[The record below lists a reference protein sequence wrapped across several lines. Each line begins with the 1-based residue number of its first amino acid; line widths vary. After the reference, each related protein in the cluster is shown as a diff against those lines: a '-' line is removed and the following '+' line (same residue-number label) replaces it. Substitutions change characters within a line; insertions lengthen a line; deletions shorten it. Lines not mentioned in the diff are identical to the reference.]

1 MEKKLYWILLMFVMS
16 STVFYGC
23 GKKEMDANAIQAKE
37 ASRQVLFKNADASL
51 KNADTKA
58 GILFAPE
65 LYNEGVDEYKAAAKE
80 FDNDEELAS
89 IEKKLGKAQEKFD
102 KAAEISDKSAV
113 YFKSTKTARDDAEK
127 AGAVNLGAANWLNA
141 EKSFRMAIEAYQDG
155 KTEKADTYSRE
166 AEQLYRDA
174 ELNAIK
180 AAHLGDVN
188 KEIARLQDLGKKNN
202 APKILKK
209 AEKLS
214 NSVSDELDR
223 QRYDNETA
231 KKLTAE
237 AEYEVKHAAFVN
249 DKVKSM
255 KENDGTFEDLILD
268 QEADLDKIGNE
279 LGLKLNYEKGFEASV
294 TDILGAVQKQKSVIA
309 EKEGQIDAH
318 AKTIAE
324 LQGKLAL
331 KEKTLERASKT
342 SEELK
347 SRIKSAEEMER
358 LKKAEEL
365 ERQKKLAEELERQKM
380 TAAELLKEKEL
391 QAARVKKLQS
401 IQSVLGPKEGKVL
414 LDGKNIIVRIYGLT
428 FESGKS
434 VIEPKFFGILS
445 KVKQI
450 IENYENST
458 VLIQG
463 HTDAMGNEK
472 NNVKLSRDRADSVKE
487 YFLANTSITK
497 DRVTSMGYGSSQPV
511 AKNTTKEGRAQNRR
525 IDVVITPAAE

>member
-1 MEKKLYWILLMFVMS
+1 MS
-16 STVFYGC
+16 SFVFYGC

-58 GILFAPE
+58 AVLFAPE
-65 LYNEGVDEYKAAAKE
+65 LYNEGLDEYKTAAKE
-80 FDNDEELAS
+80 FDNDEELAV
-89 IEKKLGKAQEKFD
+89 IEKKLAKAQEKFD
-102 KAAEISDKSAV
+102 TAAEISDKSAV

-127 AGAVNLGAANWLNA
+127 AGAVNLGAENWLNA

-249 DKVKSM
+249 DKVKSI
-255 KENDGTFEDLILD
+255 KENEGTFEDLILD

-279 LGLKLNYEKGFEASV
+279 LELKLNYEKGFDTPVS
-294 TDILGAVQKQKSVIA
+294 DILGAVQKQKSVIT

-318 AKTIAE
+318 TKTIAD
-324 LQGKLAL
+324 LKGKLAE
-331 KEKTLERASKT
+331 KEKTLETLSKT

-347 SRIKSAEEMER
+347 NRIKAVQEQERQKMAATELERQKMAALEM
-358 LKKAEEL
+358 
-365 ERQKKLAEELERQKM
+365 ERQKKLAEELEHQKI

-487 YFLANTSITK
+487 YFLANTSLTK